1 MKKDSGRIESVVS
14 EKRVKLHIFEP
25 SKRKIWTVV
34 GKGKEHWLD
43 PDAEYCSCIGYYFGR
58 LNEKTT
64 CYHLE
69 SVYLA
74 KRENKI
80 ETIVFSDDEY
90 DDFLSGLI
98 SDL

>member
-1 MKKDSGRIESVVS
+1 VKKDSERIESMVS

-34 GKGKEHWLD
+34 GKSKEHWLD
-43 PDAEYCSCIGYYFGR
+43 PEAEYCSCNGYYFGR
-58 LNEKTT
+58 LNEKTI

-74 KRENKI
+74 NQENKI

>member
-1 MKKDSGRIESVVS
+1 
-14 EKRVKLHIFEP
+14 
-25 SKRKIWTVV
+25 
-34 GKGKEHWLD
+34 
-43 PDAEYCSCIGYYFGR
+43 
-58 LNEKTT
+58 
-64 CYHLE
+64 LE

>member
-1 MKKDSGRIESVVS
+1 VKKDSERIESVVS
-14 EKRVKLHIFEP
+14 GKRVKLHIFEP

-34 GKGKEHWLD
+34 GKGKEYWLD
-43 PDAEYCSCIGYYFGR
+43 PDAEYCSCNGYYFGR